1 MDNINFNFSVSS
13 LKDHEMIATYCG
25 LRPRSPEFHDYQIRF
40 NKDLSWAT
48 LGAIRSTGL
57 TASRSIAEYCAKNLF
72 SNEPYEVG
80 YPQLLSKNIY
90 RGSPTSTVS
99 TSTIFIAIGIKSVLV
114 EFSRIGY
121 VVKFVL
127 VEIAM

>member
-1 MDNINFNFSVSS
+1 MLMDDIHINFSVSS

-80 YPQLLSKNIY
+80 YPQLLSKNISGETG
-90 RGSPTSTVS
+90 RNNFFCKNCHQEKALMILTD
-99 TSTIFIAIGIKSVLV
+99 L
-114 EFSRIGY
+114 
-121 VVKFVL
+121 
-127 VEIAM
+127 

>member
-1 MDNINFNFSVSS
+1 MNLDFS
-13 LKDHEMIATYCG
+13 LKDHEVIATYCG

-72 SNEPYEVG
+72 RHEPYEVRH
-80 YPQLLSKNIY
+80 LLTEDC
-90 RGSPTSTVS
+90 RV
-99 TSTIFIAIGIKSVLV
+99 
-114 EFSRIGY
+114 
-121 VVKFVL
+121 
-127 VEIAM
+127 

>member
-1 MDNINFNFSVSS
+1 MQLNFSVSS

-80 YPQLLSKNIY
+80 YPQLLSKNI
-90 RGSPTSTVS
+90 
-99 TSTIFIAIGIKSVLV
+99 SVNYLV
-114 EFSRIGY
+114 KQ
-121 VVKFVL
+121 VKPNYLLENPLCCLFEYKGRTGLSEVNGPQL
-127 VEIAM
+127 QFLLAG

>member
-1 MDNINFNFSVSS
+1 MRLNFSVSS

-80 YPQLLSKNIY
+80 YPQLLSKNISVNY
-90 RGSPTSTVS
+90 LVKHVKPNYLKKQTLLQQPSLL
-99 TSTIFIAIGIKSVLV
+99 FI
-114 EFSRIGY
+114 
-121 VVKFVL
+121 
-127 VEIAM
+127 

>member
-1 MDNINFNFSVSS
+1 MDNIHINFSVSS

-90 RGSPTSTVS
+90 SKALRYTFFG
-99 TSTIFIAIGIKSVLV
+99 
-114 EFSRIGY
+114 E
-121 VVKFVL
+121 
-127 VEIAM
+127 

>member
-1 MDNINFNFSVSS
+1 MQLNFSVSS

-80 YPQLLSKNIY
+80 YPQLLTSNTY
-90 RGSPTSTVS
+90 MSHSTV
-99 TSTIFIAIGIKSVLV
+99 T
-114 EFSRIGY
+114 Y
-121 VVKFVL
+121 PVKM
-127 VEIAM
+127 EYG

>member
-1 MDNINFNFSVSS
+1 MDNMHIIFFSS

-80 YPQLLSKNIY
+80 YPQLLSKNIS
-90 RGSPTSTVS
+90 GETVKKDKF
-99 TSTIFIAIGIKSVLV
+99 IFCKNCHEEKAFLILTD
-114 EFSRIGY
+114 
-121 VVKFVL
+121 L
-127 VEIAM
+127 

>member
-1 MDNINFNFSVSS
+1 MHVNLNFS
-13 LKDHEMIATYCG
+13 LKDHEVIATYCG

-72 SNEPYEVG
+72 RHEPYEVKH
-80 YPQLLSKNIY
+80 LFTEDC
-90 RGSPTSTVS
+90 RV
-99 TSTIFIAIGIKSVLV
+99 
-114 EFSRIGY
+114 
-121 VVKFVL
+121 
-127 VEIAM
+127 